1 MPKGADPARL
11 FVDSGAWFALA
22 SASDRHHAEANG
34 HLRAA
39 VEDGWKLITTNLV
52 VAEVHRLVLHRFGI
66 RPARNFLERLE
77 ASKYLTLVHATA
89 EEHSAAIAWLSRFG
103 DQPITYTDAVSFA
116 VMKATHCRAALTFDR
131 HFEIAGFQRWR
142 G

>member
-1 MPKGADPARL
+1 VRAGADPARL

-22 SASDRHHAEANG
+22 SIRDRHHAEANAL
-34 HLRAA
+34 LRTA
-39 VEDGWKLITTNLV
+39 VEAGVKLTTTNLV

-66 RPARNFLERLE
+66 RAARSILDRLE
-77 ASKYLTLVHATA
+77 ASERLTIDFATPDDHRTA
-89 EEHSAAIAWLSRFG
+89 REWLARFA

-116 VMKATHCRAALTFDR
+116 VMRARRCRAALTFDR
-131 HFEIAGFQRWR
+131 HFEIAGFERWR